1 MNADCPKTD
10 CGAAAGAEVVLVVLE
25 RAPIP
30 NVFGC
35 PENAENPLV
44 VVGRG
49 VEVRFENAP
58 PAVADVPTAP
68 VASFIREV

>member
-1 MNADCPKTD
+1 M
-10 CGAAAGAEVVLVVLE
+10 LVVLE

-58 PAVADVPTAP
+58 PAVADVPNAP
-68 VASFIREV
+68 VAGFIREV